1 MDLNNK
7 NAIVTG
13 GARGIGLEICIELAS
28 AGSNVVSLDIS
39 KSKMNLQLPPK
50 SGNVE
55 FIQCDIS
62 RENDR
67 KKVLDKIYKNYNS
80 FEILVNNARYR
91 SSSNIEETL
100 EETLEEWTSG
110 LEVGLTA
117 PFFLSQEFISRE
129 INGGSIINICSVAS
143 FLATSGAPS
152 YHAAKGGL
160 LSLTKYLAI
169 EGGKRGVRVNA
180 ILPGLIIQEDHKERF
195 NSPDNALYKY
205 LSEQYQPMG
214 KVGSQKDV
222 AEMVLFLS
230 SDQTRYVSGASIA
243 IDGAGTIQDQFSLV
257 KKINK

>member
-1 MDLNNK
+1 MDMKNK

-13 GARGIGLEICIELAS
+13 GARGIGLEICIKLAS

-50 SGNVE
+50 SGSVE

-62 RENDR
+62 RDNDR
-67 KKVLDKIYKNYNS
+67 KKALNKIYKNYNS
-80 FEILVNNARYR
+80 FEILVNNARYKND
-91 SSSNIEETL
+91 SDLKENL
-100 EETLEEWTSG
+100 EDWTSA

-143 FLATSGAPS
+143 FLATSQAPS

-160 LSLTKYLAI
+160 QSLTKYLAV

-180 ILPGLIIQEDHKERF
+180 ILPGLIIQEDHLERF
-195 NSPDNALYKY
+195 REPENALYKY
-205 LSEQYQPMG
+205 LCEQYHPMG
-214 KVGSQKDV
+214 KVGTQEDV

-230 SDQTRYVSGASIA
+230 SDKAGYVTGASITV
-243 IDGAGTIQDQFSLV
+243 DGGATIQDQFSLIR
-257 KKINK
+257 KINN